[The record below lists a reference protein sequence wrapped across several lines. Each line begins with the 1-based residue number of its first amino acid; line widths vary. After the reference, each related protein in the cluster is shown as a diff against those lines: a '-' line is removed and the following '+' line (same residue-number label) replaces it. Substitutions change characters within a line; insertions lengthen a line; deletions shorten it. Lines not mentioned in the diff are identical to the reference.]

1 MDPCAHDRDDGVCG
15 IMKTMAQEPLQVLA
29 LVGAIVMISGC
40 MIKPYVLTD
49 EDVRTRATNDLQI
62 VSTLR
67 EPLSGPID
75 LYEAIARALK
85 FNLDA
90 KVKAMQAQLAHQQ
103 LNVAHYTLLPQL
115 SANAGI

>member
-1 MDPCAHDRDDGVCG
+1 MRGSRGGWQCAIERSPSASRFILFRQVLIEFDRYSCSKGVSWPGMDPCARESDDGVCG
-15 IMKTMAQEPLQVLA
+15 IMKTMAKEPLQVLA
-29 LVGAIVMISGC
+29 LVGAMVMISGC

-75 LYEAIARALK
+75 L
-85 FNLDA
+85 
-90 KVKAMQAQLAHQQ
+90 
-103 LNVAHYTLLPQL
+103 
-115 SANAGI
+115 